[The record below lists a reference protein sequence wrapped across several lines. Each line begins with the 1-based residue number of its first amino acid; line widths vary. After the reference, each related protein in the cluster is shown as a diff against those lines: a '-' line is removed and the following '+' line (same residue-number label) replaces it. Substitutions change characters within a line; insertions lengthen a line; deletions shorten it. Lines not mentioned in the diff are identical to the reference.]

1 MHKALLAIKDQCERF
16 TLPFSPI
23 ACPGWDVSPRTVQSD
38 MFEQRGYPFG
48 TVIVNN
54 TPDLFQD
61 ALEYIKELHD
71 TGVSKSEMIQIP
83 CWNEWTE
90 GSYLEP
96 DTRYGYGF
104 LQTVKN
110 VFGVA
115 K

>member
-1 MHKALLAIKDQCERF
+1 
-16 TLPFSPI
+16 
-23 ACPGWDVSPRTVQSD
+23 
-38 MFEQRGYPFG
+38 
-48 TVIVNN
+48 
-54 TPDLFQD
+54 
-61 ALEYIKELHD
+61 
-71 TGVSKSEMIQIP
+71 MIQIP

-104 LQTVKN
+104 LQAVKN